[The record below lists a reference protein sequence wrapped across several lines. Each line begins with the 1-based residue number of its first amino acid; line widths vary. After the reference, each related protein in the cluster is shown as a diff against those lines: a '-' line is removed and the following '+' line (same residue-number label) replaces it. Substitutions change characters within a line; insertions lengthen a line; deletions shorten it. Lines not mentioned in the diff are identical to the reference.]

1 MSYLGGPIQ
10 TPERRTA
17 GDVITGDDVLAMI
30 DRLGYPAGM
39 RDVIVQENLL
49 PAALLDRLHAQ
60 YPHHSALRDAAPV
73 LFGPER
79 QHYAG
84 LKGFRAAVAVL
95 ERHGVS
101 IGHLEERE
109 LFIRV
114 YRFMATRHVLNAID
128 WSRFATDSLFQLV
141 FPQPGMIAAPTVAAY
156 LEAGDDAD
164 RQRIVTDYIR
174 EHTNPH
180 DGNQLLNKPW
190 FVNDDGVLEFVE
202 GSQHKYPQ
210 CQLIFDQSTQACF
223 AFCTYC
229 FRHAQVRGDEDM
241 FLQRDIRQV
250 HAYLRRHPEV
260 TDMLITGGDAGY
272 LPAER
277 LAQYA
282 LPILED
288 PGLRHIRAIRLG
300 SRALSYSPEVILEPA
315 FQPMLDLF
323 RRIVDSGVQV
333 AWMSHFST
341 PREVLNPGTIAA
353 IRRLQ
358 AHGVV
363 VRSQSPIMKH
373 ISLFVDDE
381 GRVDVDRSA
390 QNWIDLA
397 NLLGSLRCGFH
408 SMYCARP
415 TGEHHY
421 FAAPL
426 ADIERITSRIHRS
439 LASIHRPS
447 RYVSMTS
454 SAGKISLLGTVEVGG
469 RQAFALKFTQGRNM
483 EWMDKVFL
491 AAYDPEQHTIDKLEP
506 FDTPGFFYREDQ
518 LRIEQGLQEAFDK
531 RMQ

>member
-39 RDVIVQENLL
+39 KDVIVQENLL

-60 YPHHSALRDAAPV
+60 YPNHSALRDAAPA

-156 LEAGDDAD
+156 LQAGDDAD

-190 FVNDDGVLEFVE
+190 FVNDDGVPEFVE

-272 LPAER
+272 LPVER

-491 AAYDPEQHTIDKLEP
+491 AAYDPEQHTIDKLKP